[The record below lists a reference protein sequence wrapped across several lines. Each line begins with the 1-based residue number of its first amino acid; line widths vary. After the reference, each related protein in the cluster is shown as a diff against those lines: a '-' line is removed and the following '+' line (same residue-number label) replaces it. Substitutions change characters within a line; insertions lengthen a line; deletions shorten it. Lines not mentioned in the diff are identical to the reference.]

1 MSTYHFSHP
10 SDRSLVAHVESLLRR
25 VPEIEELDPQR
36 RFNLIVA
43 TMEAVTNAVEHGNQ
57 SDPGKTVDLWVEVD
71 DDAISVH
78 VRDYGSGFDPR
89 ELPDPRTRENLLR
102 EGGRGVFLMRALVD
116 HVDFVQRQPGTEAII
131 TLYR

>member
-1 MSTYHFSHP
+1 MSIYHFSHL
-10 SDRSLVAHVESLLRR
+10 SDRTLVSRVESLLRGI
-25 VPEIEELDPQR
+25 PEIEELDPQR

-57 SDPGKTVDLWVEVD
+57 ADPSKPVDLWVEVSN
-71 DDAISVH
+71 DAITVH
-78 VRDYGSGFDPR
+78 VRDYGSGFDPT
-89 ELPDPRTRENLLR
+89 ELPDPRMRENLLR

-116 HVDFVQRQPGTEAII
+116 RVEFVRHQPGTEAIL